1 MNKKIRAQLNHIEQ
15 NASNLS
21 QLNRKNYLYLSKQ
34 IKYFKIPVIFF
45 SSLNSI
51 FAVSLNAYMSQPS
64 VSLLNCLISFMVS
77 LISSLELYLG
87 LTKRL
92 DKSLLCYRNFY
103 MLSMKIKQYNFL
115 EKVNEPEKFLQ
126 ECIEEYETYFKES
139 EVTIYGFKD
148 ELISQ
153 HDIHIDHW
161 YETSCFGK
169 QKETKT
175 KEIKEIEM
183 TVKPL
188 EIKTTEM
195 GTNTENFSETAIVI
209 CDENV
214 ITRAIDR
221 SLS

>member
-1 MNKKIRAQLNHIEQ
+1 MNEKIREQLNHIEQ

-87 LTKRL
+87 LSKRL
-92 DKSLLCYRNFY
+92 DKSLICYRNFY

-115 EKVNEPEKFLQ
+115 EKVDEPEKFLQ
-126 ECIEEYETYFKES
+126 ECIEEYESYFKES

-148 ELISQ
+148 QLISP
-153 HDIHIDHW
+153 HNIHIDHW
-161 YETSCFGK
+161 YDTSCFGK
-169 QKETKT
+169 QKE
-175 KEIKEIEM
+175 IKKI
-183 TVKPL
+183 
-188 EIKTTEM
+188 EM
-195 GTNTENFSETAIVI
+195 GTNTEKELPVTETAIVI
-209 CDENV
+209 SDENV
-214 ITRAIDR
+214 ITKAINH
-221 SLS
+221 SLNE

>member
-1 MNKKIRAQLNHIEQ
+1 MNEKIRAQLNHIEQ

-21 QLNRKNYLYLSKQ
+21 QLNRTNYLYLSKQ

-51 FAVSLNAYMSQPS
+51 FAVSLNSYMSQPS

-115 EKVNEPEKFLQ
+115 EKVEEPEKFLQ
-126 ECIEEYETYFKES
+126 ECIEEYESYFKES
-139 EVTIYGFKD
+139 EVTRYGFHD
-148 ELISQ
+148 QLISQ

-169 QKETKT
+169 QKEIETKT
-175 KEIKEIEM
+175 KEIE
-183 TVKPL
+183 T
-188 EIKTTEM
+188 KTIEM
-195 GTNTENFSETAIVI
+195 GTNTEKENSVSETAIVI

-214 ITRAIDR
+214 ITRAIYH

>member
-1 MNKKIRAQLNHIEQ
+1 MNAKIRAQLNHIEQ

-87 LTKRL
+87 LSKRL

-115 EKVNEPEKFLQ
+115 EKVNEPEKFLK
-126 ECIEEYETYFKES
+126 ECIEEYESYFKES

-153 HDIHIDHW
+153 HSIHIDHW

-169 QKETKT
+169 QKEIEMTKT
-175 KEIKEIEM
+175 KEIEM
-183 TVKPL
+183 T
-188 EIKTTEM
+188 EIKTIEM
-195 GTNTENFSETAIVI
+195 GTNTEPHVSESAIVI

-214 ITRAIDR
+214 ITRAIDH

>member
-1 MNKKIRAQLNHIEQ
+1 MNEKIRAQLNHIEQ

-51 FAVSLNAYMSQPS
+51 FAVSLNSYMSQPS

-87 LTKRL
+87 LSKRL

-126 ECIEEYETYFKES
+126 ECIEEYESYFKES

-148 ELISQ
+148 QLISQ

-161 YETSCFGK
+161 YDTSCFGK
-169 QKETKT
+169 QKEI
-175 KEIKEIEM
+175 KEIKEIEI
-183 TVKPL
+183 K

-195 GTNTENFSETAIVI
+195 GTNTEKENHVSETTIVI

-214 ITRAIDR
+214 ITKAIDH

>member
-1 MNKKIRAQLNHIEQ
+1 MNEKIRAQLNHIEQ

-21 QLNRKNYLYLSKQ
+21 QLNRTNYLYLSKQ

-51 FAVSLNAYMSQPS
+51 FAVSLNSYMSQPS

-126 ECIEEYETYFKES
+126 ECIEEYESYFKES
-139 EVTIYGFKD
+139 EVTRYGFKD
-148 ELISQ
+148 QLISP
-153 HDIHIDHW
+153 HNIHLDHW
-161 YETSCFGK
+161 YDTSCFGK
-169 QKETKT
+169 Q
-175 KEIKEIEM
+175 IKEIEM
-183 TVKPL
+183 K
-188 EIKTTEM
+188 EMKIKTIEM
-195 GTNTENFSETAIVI
+195 GTNTEKELPIVTETAII
-209 CDENV
+209 ISDENV
-214 ITRAIDR
+214 ITREINN